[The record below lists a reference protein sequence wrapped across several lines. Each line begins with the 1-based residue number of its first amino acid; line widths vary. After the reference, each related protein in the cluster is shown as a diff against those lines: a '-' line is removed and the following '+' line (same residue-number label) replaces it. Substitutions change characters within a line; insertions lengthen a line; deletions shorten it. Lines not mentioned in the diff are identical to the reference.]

1 MQDMNYKRNG
11 FKRLECKKAAEQ
23 TGTMIY
29 LGFKFL
35 NTVTRASLLAEA
47 LLEGVDLAAKRRLT
61 LKHLLDM
68 GYSPYHEDRLRRR
81 LLALKPLLTKH
92 QVKANI
98 SLTLTN
104 VVIIKG
110 GLIPISDAAWR
121 RYSKN

>member
-1 MQDMNYKRNG
+1 MHFVFVQDMNYKRNG
-11 FKRLECKKAAEQ
+11 FKRLECKKTTEQ

-81 LLALKPLLTKH
+81 LLGLKPLLTKH
-92 QVKANI
+92 QVNI
-98 SLTLTN
+98 HRPYRPTINNSLTLTQ
-104 VVIIKG
+104 
-110 GLIPISDAAWR
+110 S
-121 RYSKN
+121 

>member
-1 MQDMNYKRNG
+1 MHFVFVQDMNYKRNG
-11 FKRLECKKAAEQ
+11 FKRLECKKTTEQ

-81 LLALKPLLTKH
+81 LLGLKPLLTKH
-92 QVKANI
+92 QVYIGHIGQLSTK
-98 SLTLTN
+98 
-104 VVIIKG
+104 V
-110 GLIPISDAAWR
+110 
-121 RYSKN
+121 